1 MTNAIIYARI
11 SKDRVGAGLGVERQE
26 NDCRKL
32 AESLGWSVVRVE
44 VDNDISAYSGKRR
57 PAYERTLAALE
68 SGEATAVIA
77 WHTDRLHR
85 RNTELERFIDVVERN
100 RVSVVTAQGGPLDL
114 ASSSGR
120 MAARILGAVAQ
131 QEVEH
136 TRERI
141 VAQKQQAVAAGK
153 YRGGA
158 RPFGYEAD
166 GVTIRE
172 DEAQAVRDAMAGLL
186 AGESLGSICR
196 RWDAQFPPPQGA
208 KGWSRQSLVVVLKR
222 ARNAGKVET
231 KGEIVGDAVWPALVS
246 LDDLLAVRAILA
258 DPSRRKSGAPRRW
271 QGSSVYICAET
282 GEPMTVSTDRDGGHV
297 YRPRSRK
304 AGVTVTAE
312 DVDEYVTT
320 VVCERLSRPDA
331 RELLAAPGV
340 DTAALTAKR
349 AGIEARLDE
358 SAGLYAA
365 GVLTAAQLTRATN
378 DLRAQI
384 DALDAALAA
393 AVNDNDLAALVGVE
407 DVRGAWDNLAVDV
420 RAKIIKTLARVTV
433 SRHGGRG
440 QRRVFTPEVVDI
452 EWHTGT

>member
-1 MTNAIIYARI
+1 MTKAIIYARI
-11 SKDRVGAGLGVERQE
+11 SKDRVGAGLGVERQAK
-26 NDCRKL
+26 DCRAL
-32 AESLGWSVVRVE
+32 AKSLGWSVLRVE
-44 VDNDISAYSGKRR
+44 SDNDISAYSGKPR
-57 PAYERTLAALE
+57 PAYRRTLAALE

-85 RNTELERFIDVVERN
+85 RNTELEEFLDVVER
-100 RVSVVTAQGGPLDL
+100 RGVEVATVKAGPVDL
-114 ASSSGR
+114 ATSSGR
-120 MAARILGAVAQ
+120 MTARILGAVAQ

-141 VAQKQQAVAAGK
+141 VAQKEQALAAGK

-158 RPFGYEAD
+158 RPFGYESD

-172 DEAQAVRDAMAGLL
+172 DEAQAVRDAIAGLL

-196 RWDAQFPPPQGA
+196 RWDEQFPPPQGA

-231 KGEIVGDAVWPALVS
+231 KGEIVGDAVWPALVD
-246 LDDLLAVRAILA
+246 LDDLLAVRAILS

-271 QGSSVYICAET
+271 QGSNVYVCAET
-282 GEPMTVSTDRDGGHV
+282 GEPMTVSKARDGGHV
-297 YRPRSRK
+297 YRNRSRG

-312 DVDEYVTT
+312 VIDEYVSA

-331 RELLAAPGV
+331 RDLLAAPGV
-340 DTAALTAKR
+340 DTAALTARR

-358 SAGLYAA
+358 SAGLYAS
-365 GVLTAAQLTRATN
+365 GTITAAQLTRATT
-378 DLRAQI
+378 DLRAQL
-384 DALDAALAA
+384 DALDAELAA
-393 AVNDNDLAALVGVE
+393 AVSDNDLAALVGVD
-407 DVRGAWDNLAVDV
+407 DVRAAWDTLAVDV
-420 RAKIIKTLARVTV
+420 RARIIQTLARVTV

-440 QRRVFTPEVVDI
+440 QRRVFTPEVVTF
-452 EWHTGT
+452 EWG